1 MPSPTA
7 GRMPA
12 LPERFGT
19 VARSVSVAPRDEQNV
34 CSPSMIRSILV
45 AFVLLSA
52 ATVALAQQPFLSLE
66 QWVKLRDEASGA
78 APYENL
84 RYLTGLHRVPATAEF
99 DQAAQFVLQR
109 AREYGLAEVQSEQFP
124 IDGKTQYGLMRS
136 YLGWTVEAGQL
147 WEVGPQHLLLGDW
160 ATDPIRLADYSHTAD
175 VEAALVDVDDGSH
188 EADYSGKDV
197 RGKIVL
203 ADGVLARVQALAVAK
218 YGAAGIVS
226 DMPNQNTAW
235 SGLDRTVVRWGHL
248 DARQPAGFAFM
259 ISRDTAESLR
269 TRLRAGEQ
277 IVLHARVKAEV
288 GPGHWMVVSGVIPGT
303 DPVSGEIVY
312 SCHLDHER
320 PGANDN
326 GSGCVTILESARV
339 LARLIGSGAL
349 PRPKR
354 TLRFV
359 WGPEV
364 EGTMAYLSRHPD
376 IRARLRANIHMDM
389 VGGDPFKNKSILHVT
404 QTPWSLPSFVTDVGA
419 ALADVIRSGATNY
432 AGSGDAPEAAVLET
446 RAGEQGTRNQFL
458 ADVTPYSAGS
468 DHDDYDSSTIA
479 VPSLYLRD
487 WPDIYIHTDHDTL
500 QQIDPTKLRRVA
512 LLGAAAGYVYAS
524 LDAGHSQAL
533 LPFYTAQSEMRLAQL
548 FEQARRLVDEPK
560 LDPGSAW
567 YEARNLMRQ
576 GLHREIATFNSLVGF
591 TAAGTHDVTNEKVLT
606 EQVNAFNAWID
617 ARAKERGAQGPAPK
631 ASWSADPAARKIPL
645 RIGDFGPLTYQNDNV
660 LKARLT
666 PERLARIKLLNSD
679 ATPLLNV
686 QDLSELYAY
695 EIVNFIDGKRTVGEI
710 RDAVSAEY
718 GPLSVELVNDYLD
731 ACQDA
736 GVIQWK

>member
-1 MPSPTA
+1 M
-7 GRMPA
+7 
-12 LPERFGT
+12 
-19 VARSVSVAPRDEQNV
+19 VRSLLS
-34 CSPSMIRSILV
+34 CL
-45 AFVLLSA
+45 VLLSA
-52 ATVALAQQPFLSLE
+52 MTLAFAQQPFLSTD

-84 RYLTGLHRVPATAEF
+84 RYLTRLHRVPATAEF
-99 DQAAQFVLQR
+99 DQAADFILQR
-109 AREYGLAEVQSEQFP
+109 AREYGLADVQSEQFP

-136 YLGWTVEAGQL
+136 YLGWRVEAGQL
-147 WEVGPQHLLLGDW
+147 WEVRPQHLLLGDW

-175 VEAALVDVDDGSH
+175 VETNLVDVGDGAH
-188 EADYSGKDV
+188 ESDYTGKDV

-226 DMPNQNTAW
+226 DMPNQTTAW

-248 DARQPAGFAFM
+248 EARQPAGFAFM
-259 ISRDTAESLR
+259 VSRETAESLR
-269 TRLRAGEQ
+269 ARLRAGEQ

-288 GPGHWMVVSGVIPGT
+288 GPGHWTVVTGVIPGT
-303 DPVSGEIVY
+303 DPAGGEIVY
-312 SCHLDHER
+312 SCHLDHQR

-339 LARLIGSGAL
+339 LARLISSGAL

-376 IRARLRANIHMDM
+376 IRARLRADIHMDM

-404 QTPWSLPSFVTDVGA
+404 GTPWSLPSFVTDVGA
-419 ALADVIRSGATNY
+419 TLAEVIRSGAANY
-432 AGSGDAPEAAVLET
+432 AESGDAPEAAVVET
-446 RAGEQGTRNQFL
+446 RAGGQGTRNLFL
-458 ADVTPYSAGS
+458 ADVTPYAAGS

-479 VPSLYLRD
+479 IPSLYLRD

-524 LDAGHSQAL
+524 LDAERSRAL
-533 LPFYTAQSEMRLAQL
+533 LPFYTSQSEIRLAQL
-548 FEQARRLVDEPK
+548 FQQAQQRVDDPK
-560 LDPGSAW
+560 LDPGAAW
-567 YEARNLMRQ
+567 YEAHNLLRQ
-576 GLHREIATFNSLVGF
+576 GLRRELATLSSLLQFAGSNPSDSVHEKALAGQIATF
-591 TAAGTHDVTNEKVLT
+591 D
-606 EQVNAFNAWID
+606 AWI
-617 ARAKERGAQGPAPK
+617 ASQAKARGAQGTEPK
-631 ASWSADPAARKIPL
+631 AIWAGEMAARKIPV
-645 RIGDFGPLTYQNDNV
+645 RAGDFGPLTYQNDNV
-660 LKARLT
+660 LQARLG
-666 PERLARIKLLNSD
+666 PERVAKIKLLNSE
-679 ATPLLNV
+679 ATPLLNE

-695 EIVNFIDGKRTVGEI
+695 EIVNFIDGKRSVGEI

-718 GPLSVELVNDYLD
+718 GPLAIDLVDDYLK
-731 ACQDA
+731 ACQET
-736 GVIQWK
+736 GLIQWK

>member
-1 MPSPTA
+1 MVRTLFA
-7 GRMPA
+7 G
-12 LPERFGT
+12 
-19 VARSVSVAPRDEQNV
+19 
-34 CSPSMIRSILV
+34 
-45 AFVLLSA
+45 FVLLSV
-52 ATVALAQQPFLSLE
+52 ATFSLAQQPFLSSE
-66 QWVKLRDEASGA
+66 QWVKLRDEANGT

-84 RYLTGLHRVPATAEF
+84 RYLTRWHRVPATAEF

-124 IDGKTQYGLMRS
+124 IDGKTPYGLMRS
-136 YLGWTVEAGQL
+136 YLGWQVAAGQL
-147 WEVGPQHLLLGDW
+147 WEVRPQHLLLGDW

-175 VEAALVDVDDGSH
+175 VEAALVDVGDGAH
-188 EADYSGKDV
+188 ESDYGGKDV

-226 DMPNQNTAW
+226 DMPNQTTAW
-235 SGLDRTVVRWGHL
+235 SGLDRTLVRWGHL

-259 ISRDTAESLR
+259 VSRETAESLR
-269 TRLRAGEQ
+269 AHLRAGQQ
-277 IVLHARVKAEV
+277 IVLHANVKAEV
-288 GPGHWMVVSGVIPGT
+288 GPGHWTVVTGVIPGT
-303 DPVSGEIVY
+303 DPAGGEIVY

-339 LARLIGSGAL
+339 IARLVGSGAL

-354 TLRFV
+354 TLRFI

-376 IRARLRANIHMDM
+376 IRARMRADIHMDM
-389 VGGDPFKNKSILHVT
+389 VGGDPFKNKSVLHVT
-404 QTPWSLPSFVTDVGA
+404 ETPWSLPSFVTDVGST
-419 ALADVIRSGATNY
+419 LADVIRAAAANY
-432 AGSGDAPEAAVLET
+432 AASGDSPETAVLET

-458 ADVTPYSAGS
+458 QDVTPYAAGS
-468 DHDDYDSSTIA
+468 DHDDYDSSTVAI
-479 VPSLYLRD
+479 PSLYLRD

-524 LDAGHSQAL
+524 LDADRSREL
-533 LPFYTAQSEMRLAQL
+533 LPFLASQSEIRLAQL
-548 FEQARRLVDEPK
+548 FQRAQAVVEDPK
-560 LDPGSAW
+560 LEPNPAW
-567 YEARNLMRQ
+567 YEARNLLRQ
-576 GLHREIATFNSLVGF
+576 GLRRELATLSSMLQFGGAEPHD
-591 TAAGTHDVTNEKVLT
+591 AAAEKALADQVTT
-606 EQVNAFNAWID
+606 FDTWID
-617 ARAKERGAQGPAPK
+617 RQAKSRGVQGTEPK
-631 ASWSADPAARKIPL
+631 APWAAVAAAAKIPV

-660 LKARLT
+660 LQARLG
-666 PERLARIKLLNSD
+666 PERVAKIKLLNSE
-679 ATPLLNV
+679 ATPLLNT

-695 EIVNFIDGKRTVGEI
+695 EIVNFVDGKRSVGEI

-718 GPLSVELVNDYLD
+718 GPLPVEVVEDYLT
-731 ACQDA
+731 ACNEA
-736 GVIQWK
+736 GLIQWK